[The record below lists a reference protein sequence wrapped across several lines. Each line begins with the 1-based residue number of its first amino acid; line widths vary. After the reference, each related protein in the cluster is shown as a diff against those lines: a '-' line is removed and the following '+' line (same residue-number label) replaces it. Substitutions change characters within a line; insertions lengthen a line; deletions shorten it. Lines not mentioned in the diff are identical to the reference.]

1 MIDVVETDMVTE
13 DVMAVIGTVIME
25 GAPHVE
31 AHLSVEA
38 PLHVE
43 VLQDVVE
50 AGILKTK
57 TPMVTKEVG
66 KISPPF
72 KEVGRGAEE
81 GLSLTPTKG
90 GLQTMVVTLQKQNV
104 SPRTK
109 MVS

>member
-25 GAPHVE
+25 GAPHEE

-38 PLHVE
+38 PLHIE

-57 TPMVTKEVG
+57 TPMATKEVG
-66 KISPPF
+66 KTSPHF
-72 KEVGRGAEE
+72 KGEGRGAEE
-81 GLSLTPTKG
+81 GRSLTPTKG

-104 SPRTK
+104 SLRTK